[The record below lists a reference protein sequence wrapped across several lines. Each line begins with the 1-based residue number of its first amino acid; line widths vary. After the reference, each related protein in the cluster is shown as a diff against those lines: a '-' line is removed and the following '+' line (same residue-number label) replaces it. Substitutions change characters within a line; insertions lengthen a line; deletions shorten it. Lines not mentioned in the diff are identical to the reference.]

1 YKRQI
6 LNKAKEGSTFLI
18 SSHILSELVKI
29 TDSTLII
36 DKGKIIQEVTREE
49 LEQDEEQDLE
59 NVLLDIIDK
68 EE

>member
-1 YKRQI
+1 MVLDKS
-6 LNKAKEGSTFLI
+6 KEGSTFLI

-36 DKGKIIQEVTREE
+36 DEGKIIQEVTREE
-49 LEQDEEQDLE
+49 LEQNEDQDLE
-59 NVLLDIIDK
+59 NLLLDIIDK